1 MSNTRGLDHSQIP
14 EVSTSGE
21 PPRQVLMNK
30 RREVLFLPHKSP
42 RTLGPV
48 HEAGTIALHVLGEV
62 LWHLVQLAIAASTE
76 EGDP

>member
-1 MSNTRGLDHSQIP
+1 MSNNRGLDHSKIP

-30 RREVLFLPHKSP
+30 RREVLFLPHTSP
-42 RTLGPV
+42 RTLWPT
-48 HEAGTIALHVLGEV
+48 HEAGTAALHVLGEV
-62 LWHLVQLAIAASTE
+62 LWCLVQLAVAASTE

>member
-21 PPRQVLMNK
+21 PARRVLVNK
-30 RREVLFLPHKSP
+30 RREVLFLPHTSP
-42 RTLGPV
+42 RTLWPV
-48 HEAGTIALHVLGEV
+48 HEAGMAALHVLGEV
-62 LWHLVQLAIAASTE
+62 LWCPVQLAVAASTE